1 MDEEKEFTAQF
12 TLNEICIVLASLDV
26 SLEDAVIAAMRG
38 DMSALQ
44 FVEPMENLIAELR
57 AIRYGNGDN

>member
-26 SLEDAVIAAMRG
+26 SLEDAIVAAMRG
-38 DMSALQ
+38 DLGALQ
-44 FVEPMENLIAELR
+44 FVEPMEKLIKELR
-57 AIRYGNGDN
+57 AIRYGNDDD